1 MTDETDE
8 GSLRGLRAVTSRANE
23 RGRLLPRPA
32 WVGAASEGAEAEA
45 KADGDADPPAE
56 ANGDAD
62 PPAEAAKEELPA
74 EGAAVPAPA

>member
-32 WVGAASEGAEAEA
+32 WVGVASERERESEREPDGATIARFSNVWKGYMEAPSTMLA
-45 KADGDADPPAE
+45 M
-56 ANGDAD
+56 
-62 PPAEAAKEELPA
+62 LR
-74 EGAAVPAPA
+74 